1 MEDPRPESQPKKS
14 EERDQN
20 PSRATAWGAML
31 AGTALAIY
39 GWTRKSA
46 TGAAL
51 GVAGGAI
58 ALKAA
63 SAGPLAD
70 MLRSDIN
77 ASGIVLVNRSAADLY
92 SFWKDVAK
100 SPLWMENI
108 ESVTPID
115 EKHSR
120 WLRRDALAG
129 ILEWTSELT
138 LDIPNEMIAWRT
150 VSDSRSGYDLTG
162 RVDFKELGS
171 ERGTQVTL
179 KLCFKMHAGLLQGG
193 AVMAI
198 AEERELNENLRRF
211 KMLMETGEIA
221 TTRGQSHGPRS
232 EKGKLLDRWLGERSG
247 RATVEKS
254 QRDKKSAQENAE
266 PLELRIEATG

>member
-14 EERDQN
+14 EERD
-20 PSRATAWGAML
+20 PKESRAAAWGAML
-31 AGTALAIY
+31 GGAALAIY

-77 ASGIVLVNRSAADLY
+77 ASGSVLVNRSPAELY
-92 SFWKDVAK
+92 SFWKDLTKA
-100 SPLWMENI
+100 PLWMEHI

-115 EKHSR
+115 ETHSR
-120 WLRRDALAG
+120 WLRRDQITG

-138 LDIPNEMIAWRT
+138 LDIPNHMIAWRN
-150 VSDSRSGYDLTG
+150 VPDSRSGYDLSG

-171 ERGTQVTL
+171 GRGTQVAL
-179 KLCFKMHAGLLQGG
+179 MVRYKMHAGLLQGG
-193 AVMAI
+193 AAMAI
-198 AEERELNENLRRF
+198 AEERELNGNLRRF

-232 EKGKLLDRWLGERSG
+232 EKGKLLDKWLEEQPPATTIERF
-247 RATVEKS
+247 RKRKRKS
-254 QRDKKSAQENAE
+254 EEIVE
-266 PLELRIEATG
+266 PLELKEATG